1 MYQKY
6 PATINIIVSRS
17 ISDKQAFVGPSGF
30 DQSLWTLLLML
41 SRLQQ
46 FSEVHLR
53 HPPPHLFLSF
63 SVECVSW
70 FWVTR
75 SDWKKEHPP
84 KKRVTKTS
92 RNRRP
97 GTLASL
103 LWSPETTR
111 HELKINMAEKL
122 DDVIVKFR
130 QLAKKDQPP
139 KFYIVTMLSFQIK
152 RSI

>member
-53 HPPPHLFLSF
+53 HPPPPTFFFRLASNAFPDFGSLGLI
-63 SVECVSW
+63 E
-70 FWVTR
+70 
-75 SDWKKEHPP
+75 KKNTPP
-84 KKRVTKTS
+84 KK
-92 RNRRP
+92 
-97 GTLASL
+97 
-103 LWSPETTR
+103 E
-111 HELKINMAEKL
+111 
-122 DDVIVKFR
+122 
-130 QLAKKDQPP
+130 
-139 KFYIVTMLSFQIK
+139 
-152 RSI
+152 